1 VESLKYLLVCSRS
14 LPDDNSEV
22 DASSISIDISTN
34 NRFYEY
40 TEGQQMNFNCSMIGG
55 IKQKAKI
62 TLSIGDK

>member
-1 VESLKYLLVCSRS
+1 

-55 IKQKAKI
+55 IEQKAKI